1 MTTTESKRGIF
12 ALMVAH
18 IAGMLDLVTLPVWVG
33 TLISQ
38 YHFAPQKAGGLATL
52 FLLGASA
59 ASMYLAPRFNR
70 INPKIT
76 AVLGFAIACVA
87 FVIASRNAS
96 FGALTILHILGGL
109 AAGVGLSATHGTI
122 GHAANPHRTFAF
134 VGLALGIFSIV
145 FLGAAPG
152 IVDAN
157 GGPALFI
164 IFALIMGAASL
175 VGLLFFPKGTRHIGA
190 DDAEEAQAHGEK
202 LPPLGAAVWFSIVA
216 IALMNTAQAITLSF
230 FQQVGEARGFSLQ
243 MITISLVIYG
253 VVIVFTAP
261 IAALLEKKFAA
272 ITVVSILP
280 VLQAVFSML
289 AMHTSSHVLY
299 TISGAMMAFTIIF
312 VHTFAFG
319 LLARL
324 DPTGRAVAGTPAM
337 LMVGSAVAP
346 FVGGTLLQFI
356 GFGAIGYA
364 AIVVVAIEL
373 FCFNQTRRIV
383 TKTAPGILEA
393 TPEVEV

>member
-1 MTTTESKRGIF
+1 M
-12 ALMVAH
+12 
-18 IAGMLDLVTLPVWVG
+18 
-33 TLISQ
+33 
-38 YHFAPQKAGGLATL
+38 
-52 FLLGASA
+52 
-59 ASMYLAPRFNR
+59 
-70 INPKIT
+70 
-76 AVLGFAIACVA
+76 
-87 FVIASRNAS
+87 
-96 FGALTILHILGGL
+96 
-109 AAGVGLSATHGTI
+109 
-122 GHAANPHRTFAF
+122 
-134 VGLALGIFSIV
+134 
-145 FLGAAPG
+145 
-152 IVDAN
+152 
-157 GGPALFI
+157 
-164 IFALIMGAASL
+164 IFALIMGTAAF

-190 DDAEEAQAHGEK
+190 DDAEEAQAHGKK

-272 ITVVSILP
+272 IAVVSTVP
-280 VLQAVFSML
+280 VLQAVFSL
-289 AMHTSSHVLY
+289 VAMHTHNHVFY
-299 TISGAMMAFTIIF
+299 TIAGAMMAFTIIF

-346 FVGGTLLQFI
+346 FVGGTLLQFV
-356 GFGAIGYA
+356 GFEAISYA
-364 AIVVVAIEL
+364 AVVFVLAEL

-383 TKTAPGILEA
+383 NRANQGEMPVSAEA
-393 TPEVEV
+393 